1 MVPEL
6 ALAEAAE
13 YLALSLDGVRKR
25 IRVGREA
32 VEAGRPVPKTAIHP
46 DQCRKD
52 ENGHWWVTVE
62 EADRR
67 MVDPSADPRQVE
79 IVRLR
84 AELDGLR
91 RLSDT
96 LDRVVNDRAK
106 IIESLLLQ
114 NQQLHTMLAAFAEL
128 LGARKA
134 TRPNVVS
141 LHDPQDLGG

>member
-6 ALAEAAE
+6 ALADAAE
-13 YLALSLDGVRKR
+13 YLALSLDGLRKR

-32 VEAGRPVPKTAIHP
+32 AEAGRRIPVTAIPP
-46 DQCRKD
+46 DRCRKD
-52 ENGHWWVTVE
+52 ENGHWWVTVD

-67 MVDPSADPRQVE
+67 MVDASADPRQVE

-96 LDRVVNDRAK
+96 LDRVVTDRGRT
-106 IIESLLLQ
+106 IESLLLQ
-114 NQQLHTMLAAFAEL
+114 NQQLHTMLAALAEL

-134 TRPNVVS
+134 PRPNVVS